1 MKKILITG
9 GAGYIGSHTVVEL
22 LETGLSVVVI
32 DNLSNSSADVFTRIK
47 QITGIEPEFIE
58 ADIRDEQALK
68 TLFNKHQ
75 FDSVIHFAGLKAVG
89 ESVQKPL
96 LYYQNNVQGALNLF
110 KVMAEQQCFRLVFS
124 SSATVYGD
132 PASTPITESFPL
144 SATNPYG
151 QSKLMIENILNDL
164 SHADSRWQISILRYF
179 NPVSAHSSGSIGE
192 NPNGI
197 PNNLLPYIAQVAVG
211 KLQQLSVYGN
221 DYPTHDGTGV
231 RDYVHVVDLARAHL
245 KALQHLSPEYGCQ
258 AYNIGTGQG
267 YSVLDMVAAFEAAS
281 STTIKYQIE
290 ARRTGDIATCFAN
303 ADKAEQA
310 LGWKAEYGI
319 EQMMQDLWRWQSENP
334 NGYQG

>member
-32 DNLSNSSADVFTRIK
+32 DNLSNSTPDVFARIK
-47 QITGIEPEFIE
+47 QIAGIEPEFVE
-58 ADIRDEQALK
+58 ADIRDEEAL
-68 TLFNKHQ
+68 TSLFNKHQ

-89 ESVQKPL
+89 ESVQQPL
-96 LYYQNNVQGALNLF
+96 LYYQNNVQGALSLF

-164 SHADSRWQISILRYF
+164 SRADSRWQISVLRYF
-179 NPVSAHSSGSIGE
+179 NPVSAHPSGLIGE

-211 KLQQLSVYGN
+211 KLKKLSVYGN

-245 KALQHLSPEYGCQ
+245 KALHHLSPEHGCQ

-267 YSVLDMVAAFEAAS
+267 YSVLDMIAAFEAAS
-281 STTIKYQIE
+281 ATTIQYQVE
-290 ARRTGDIATCFAN
+290 ARRSGDIATCFAN
-303 ADKAEQA
+303 ADKAQQT
-310 LGWKAEYGI
+310 LGWQAEHGI
-319 EQMMQDLWRWQSENP
+319 EQMMQDLWQWQSNNP
-334 NGYQG
+334 NGYQ